1 MAKQIPATPDKKS
14 ISDLIGKIQR
24 KELILQPEFQREFV
38 WTPVH
43 MENFIQ
49 TILDGYPFPEI
60 YISQKGI
67 DLTTLATQ
75 NVVVDGQQRLTT
87 IQKYIEGADGFE
99 KRIPKFKDLPEQSQR
114 DFLNYDVTIRDLKD
128 VEPEII
134 IEIFKRINSTNFTLT
149 AIEINNAI
157 YNGEFISCA
166 KEILNIIK
174 SAEHKVPIF
183 SESELTRM
191 ADLHFILLV
200 LSTLEEGGY
209 FTQDNEVENYISK
222 FNNEYPNFEQNRD
235 LVSNVIIDILDSE
248 LPLDS
253 IWFRKS
259 NFFSLVCELCFSGLS
274 IVSIIEKLNEQ
285 EELILQNKNEDKETN
300 IYAKYYSSMYAG
312 TNSRTS
318 RVNSSEFI
326 RTQIIP
332 AANIV

>member
-1 MAKQIPATPDKKS
+1 MAKQIPAQPDKKS

-24 KELILQPEFQREFV
+24 KELILQPDFQREFV
-38 WTPVH
+38 WTPAH

-49 TILDGYPFPEI
+49 TILDGFPFPEI

-87 IQKYIEGADGFE
+87 IQRYIEGSDDFE
-99 KRIPKFKDLPEQSQR
+99 KRISKFADLGDDNQR
-114 DFLNYDVTIRDLKD
+114 DFLNYDVTVRDLKD
-128 VEPEII
+128 VPADTI

-166 KEILNIIK
+166 KDILEIINK
-174 SAEHKVPIF
+174 AEHKVPIF

-200 LSTLEEGGY
+200 MSTLEEGGY
-209 FTQDNEVENYISK
+209 FTQDTKVENYIAE
-222 FNNEYPNFEQNRD
+222 FNDEYPNSDVNKD
-235 LVSNVIIDILDSE
+235 LVSSTIINILDSK

-253 IWFRKS
+253 IWVRKS
-259 NFFSLVCELCFSGLS
+259 NFFTLVTELCFAKTK
-274 IVSIIEKLNEQ
+274 IEDKIDKLTTA
-285 EELILQNKNEDKETN
+285 EENILANKNEDKVEN
-300 IYAKYYSSMYAG
+300 KYAKYYASMYAG

-318 RVNSSEFI
+318 RVRRSEFI
-326 RTQIIP
+326 RTDIL
-332 AANIV
+332 

>member
-1 MAKQIPATPDKKS
+1 MAKQIPAQPDKKS

-24 KELILQPEFQREFV
+24 KELILQPDFQREFV
-38 WTPVH
+38 WTPTH

-49 TILDGYPFPEI
+49 TILDGFPFPEI

-87 IQKYIEGADGFE
+87 IQRYIEGSDDFE
-99 KRIPKFKDLPEQSQR
+99 KRIPKFADLGDDNQR
-114 DFLNYDVTIRDLKD
+114 DFLNYDVTVRDLKD
-128 VEPEII
+128 VPAETI

-166 KEILNIIK
+166 KDILEIINQ
-174 SAEHKVPIF
+174 AEHKVPIF

-200 LSTLEEGGY
+200 MATLEEDGY
-209 FTQDNEVENYISK
+209 FTQDTKVENYIAQY
-222 FNNEYPNFEQNRD
+222 NDEYPNSDKHRD
-235 LVSNVIIDILDSE
+235 LISSTIINILDSA

-259 NFFSLVCELCFSGLS
+259 NFFTLVTELCFAETTIDDKIDKLTAAEEQ
-274 IVSIIEKLNEQ
+274 IVA
-285 EELILQNKNEDKETN
+285 NKNEDKDEN
-300 IYAKYYSSMYAG
+300 KFAKYYASMYAG

-318 RVNSSEFI
+318 RVRRSEFV
-326 RTQIIP
+326 RT
-332 AANIV
+332 NIL

>member
-1 MAKQIPATPDKKS
+1 MAKQIPAQPDKKS

-24 KELILQPEFQREFV
+24 KELILQPDFQREFV

-49 TILDGYPFPEI
+49 TILDGFPFPEI

-87 IQKYIEGADGFE
+87 IQRYIEGNDDFE
-99 KRIPKFKDLPEQSQR
+99 KRIPKFADLGDDNQR
-114 DFLNYDVTIRDLKD
+114 DFLNYDVTVRDLKD
-128 VEPEII
+128 VPADTI

-166 KEILNIIK
+166 KSILEIINE
-174 SAEHKVPIF
+174 AEHKVPIF

-200 LSTLEEGGY
+200 MSTLEEGGY
-209 FTQDNEVENYISK
+209 FTQDTEVESYIAQY
-222 FNNEYPNFEQNRD
+222 NDEYPNSDKQRD
-235 LVSNVIIDILDSE
+235 LISSTIINILDSD

-259 NFFSLVCELCFSGLS
+259 NFFTLVTELCFAQTT
-274 IVSIIEKLNEQ
+274 IDDKIEKLTTA
-285 EELILQNKNEDKETN
+285 EESILANKNEDKNEN
-300 IYAKYYSSMYAG
+300 KFAKYYASMYTG

-318 RVNSSEFI
+318 RVRRSEFV
-326 RTQIIP
+326 RTD
-332 AANIV
+332 VL